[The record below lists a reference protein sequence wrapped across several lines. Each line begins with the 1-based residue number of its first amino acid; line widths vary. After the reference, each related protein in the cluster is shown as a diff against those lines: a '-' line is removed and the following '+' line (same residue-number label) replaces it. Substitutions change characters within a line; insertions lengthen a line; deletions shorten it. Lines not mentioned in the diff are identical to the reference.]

1 MIWTLLTRL
10 GIFVRTKSSMVAGP
24 LRGPTG
30 DRTYRYDD
38 SEYTKMI
45 LGYHATFFA
54 TCILKL
60 REIQF
65 WPSNLHSYRM

>member
-1 MIWTLLTRL
+1 MIDSPEKNY
-10 GIFVRTKSSMVAGP
+10 V
-24 LRGPTG
+24 
-30 DRTYRYDD
+30 RTYRYDD
-38 SEYTKMI
+38 SEYTKII

-65 WPSNLHSYRM
+65 